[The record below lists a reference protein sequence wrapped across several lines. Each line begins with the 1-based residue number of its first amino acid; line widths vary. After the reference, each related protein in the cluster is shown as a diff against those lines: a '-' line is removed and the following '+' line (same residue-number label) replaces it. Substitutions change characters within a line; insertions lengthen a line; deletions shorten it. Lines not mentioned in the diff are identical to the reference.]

1 MGYVLGIDLG
11 TTYTAVATFSDGRA
25 EIVSIGTRT
34 AAIPSVVF
42 LRDDQAVLTG
52 EAADRRAL
60 SEPARVAREFKRRVG
75 DTTPIMVGG
84 SPYSAEQLSAELLKA
99 VVERVTQLEGRRPDH
114 ISVCHPANW
123 GPYKRELLDQT
134 VALADI
140 GSPTFVTE
148 PEAAAIHYASTE
160 HVEPGEIVAVYDLG
174 GGTFDAAVLRKTQT
188 GFETLGE
195 PQGVERLGGIDFDA
209 AVFAHVR
216 NAVGGALDDL
226 DENDPTVIAAA
237 ARLRE
242 ECIEAKEALSS
253 DTETAIPVLLPNV
266 MTEVRLTRGEF
277 ESMIRPTL
285 NNSIVALQ
293 RALRSANVQPADISR
308 VLLVGGSSR
317 IPLVAELVGAELG
330 RPVAIDAHPKHAIAL
345 GAAIAA
351 AAAVGGTSTAEMA
364 ATASVVATP
373 EEPVVSRTVTTSAAA
388 PASAPAAGTLAA
400 PATTDA
406 GWQADPT
413 GRHEHRYWNGN
424 AWTDDVSDAGVSATD
439 PLAASTTDTV
449 PGASAAGS
457 APSFPPAAPASS
469 TKAKSRVPLIAAV
482 VVVLALIVGG
492 VALTSGG
499 GGGGG
504 SKGIGTISGHV
515 DANGVFVHHV
525 EVPKDSVL
533 LVKAIPDRSF
543 DAVMSLAA
551 DFPTIEKF
559 KNNFGFTEFGRGALD
574 TQSQSEFSG
583 VDLSGVSGGVFLLLD
598 NEVTK
603 GGAEQTAV
611 PLPFA
616 ASLDIVVTAKDGG
629 SGDVTLQTVVRKFI
643 GPTIGND
650 QGAFYE
656 SLVHAAYDKFIS
668 GTGDI
673 NDTKD
678 FVKQSD
684 FTDNSDFSQFSDS
697 FSSLDNVP
705 K

>member
-11 TTYTAVATFSDGRA
+11 TTYTAVATYRDGRA
-25 EIVSIGTRT
+25 QIVSIGTRT

-42 LRDDQAVLTG
+42 LRQDEAVLTG

-99 VVERVTQLEGRRPDH
+99 VVARVTQLEGQRPDH
-114 ISVCHPANW
+114 VAVCHPANW

-160 HVEPGEIVAVYDLG
+160 NVAPGDILAVYDLG
-174 GGTFDAAVLRKTQT
+174 GGTFDAAVLRKTET

-216 NAVGGALDDL
+216 NAVGGALDEL
-226 DENDPTVIAAA
+226 DESDPTVIAAA

-253 DTETAIPVLLPNV
+253 DTETSIPVLLPNV

-317 IPLVAELVGAELG
+317 IPLVSELVGAEFG

-351 AAAVGGTSTAEMA
+351 AAAVVGTTTAEMA
-364 ATASVVATP
+364 AAASVVATP
-373 EEPVVSRTVTTSAAA
+373 EEPVVSRTVTTSAAIA
-388 PASAPAAGTLAA
+388 PA
-400 PATTDA
+400 PATTES
-406 GWQADPT
+406 GWQTDPL
-413 GRHEHRYWNGN
+413 GRHEYRYWDGKT
-424 AWTDDVSDAGVSATD
+424 WTDDVSDAGVVSTD
-439 PLAASTTDTV
+439 PIQPAAVDE
-449 PGASAAGS
+449 PPLI
-457 APSFPPAAPASS
+457 PSFTGAPPPSKSS
-469 TKAKSRVPLIAAV
+469 PGRKKSRVPVIAAV
-482 VVVLALIVGG
+482 VVV
-492 VALTSGG
+492 VALLGGFLATRG

-504 SKGIGTISGHV
+504 SSSGVGTIKGHIN
-515 DANGVFVHHV
+515 ANGVFIHHV
-525 EVPKDSVL
+525 EVPADSVL
-533 LVKAIPDRSF
+533 LIKAIPEGNYDPI
-543 DAVMSLAA
+543 MSIAA
-551 DFPTIEKF
+551 DFPTIEKY
-559 KNNFGFTEFGRGALD
+559 KNNFGFTPFGRGAVKTD
-574 TQSQSEFSG
+574 TDSSFSG
-583 VDLSGVSGGVFLLLD
+583 VDLSGV
-598 NEVTK
+598 K
-603 GGAEQTAV
+603 GGIFVVDNDSFNSGVAEQDAV
-611 PLPFA
+611 PAPFG
-616 ASLDIVVTAKDGG
+616 ASLDIIVTASEAGSATDFSSGQ
-629 SGDVTLQTVVRKFI
+629 SGDVTLQVVIKKFV
-643 GPTIGND
+643 GPPTGGD
-650 QGAFYE
+650 DRGAFYDG
-656 SLVHAAYDKFIS
+656 LVKKAYEDFLA

-673 NDTKD
+673 NDTHD
-678 FVKQSD
+678 FTKQSD
-684 FTDNSDFSQFSDS
+684 FTDNSS
-697 FSSLDNVP
+697 FSPFSSSFDSLSNLP

>member
-11 TTYTAVATFSDGRA
+11 TTYTAVATYRDGRA
-25 EIVSIGTRT
+25 QIVSIGTRT

-42 LRDDQAVLTG
+42 LRQDQAVLTG

-99 VVERVTQLEGRRPDH
+99 VIERVTQLEGQRPDH
-114 ISVCHPANW
+114 VAVCHPANW

-140 GSPTFVTE
+140 GTPTFVTE

-160 HVEPGEIVAVYDLG
+160 HVDPGEIVAVYDLG
-174 GGTFDAAVLRKTQT
+174 GGTFDAAVLRKTET

-216 NAVGGALDDL
+216 NAVGGALDEL

-253 DTETAIPVLLPNV
+253 DTETSIPVLLPNV

-293 RALRSANVQPADISR
+293 RALRSANVQPSDISR

-317 IPLVAELVGAELG
+317 IPLVAELVGTELG

-351 AAAVGGTSTAEMA
+351 AAAVGGTTTAEMA
-364 ATASVVATP
+364 AAASIVATP
-373 EEPVVSRTVTTSAAA
+373 EEPVVSRTVTTSVAA
-388 PASAPAAGTLAA
+388 PPAALE
-400 PATTDA
+400 A
-406 GWQADPT
+406 GWQTDPS
-413 GRHEHRYWNGN
+413 GRHEYRYWDGA
-424 AWTDDVSDAGVSATD
+424 AWTDDVSDAGVVSTD
-439 PLAASTTDTV
+439 PMAPVAAQPAST
-449 PGASAAGS
+449 
-457 APSFPPAAPASS
+457 PSFAAPPPGTTRGRNS
-469 TKAKSRVPLIAAV
+469 KLPVVAAV
-482 VVVLALIVGG
+482 VVVALLIGGFLA
-492 VALTSGG
+492 TRGG

-504 SKGIGTISGHV
+504 SGLGTVKGHV
-515 DANGVFVHHV
+515 NENGVFIHHV

-533 LVKAIPDRSF
+533 LVKVIPEGSF
-543 DAVMSLAA
+543 DGVLSIAA
-551 DFPTIEKF
+551 DFPTIERY
-559 KNNFGFTEFGRGALD
+559 KNTFGFTAFGRGAVL
-574 TQSQSEFSG
+574 TQSESSFSG
-583 VDLSGVSGGVFLLLD
+583 VDLSGVTGGIFVAIND
-598 NEVTK
+598 SRSV
-603 GGAEQTAV
+603 GGAEQVA
-611 PLPFA
+611 LP
-616 ASLDIVVTAKDGG
+616 SPTPTSVNVVVTAVDGG
-629 SGDVTLQTVVRKFI
+629 SGDVTLQLVVRKFI
-643 GPTIGND
+643 GPVAGD
-650 QGAFYE
+650 DRGAFYDA
-656 SLVHAAYDKFIS
+656 LVRQAYDKFLS
-668 GTGDI
+668 GAGDI
-673 NDTKD
+673 NDTRD
-678 FVKQSD
+678 FTKQSD
-684 FTDNSDFSQFSDS
+684 FTDDSDFSRFSSS
-697 FSSLDNVP
+697 FSSLDNLP

>member
-1 MGYVLGIDLG
+1 VGYVLGIDLG
-11 TTYTAVATFSDGRA
+11 TTYTAVATYRDGRA
-25 EIVSIGTRT
+25 QIVSIGTRT

-42 LRDDQAVLTG
+42 LRQDQAVLTG

-84 SPYSAEQLSAELLKA
+84 TPYSAEQLSAELLKA
-99 VVERVTQLEGRRPDH
+99 VIERVTQLEGQRPDH
-114 ISVCHPANW
+114 VAVCHPANW

-140 GSPTFVTE
+140 GTPTFVTE

-160 HVEPGEIVAVYDLG
+160 HVDPGEIVAVYDLG
-174 GGTFDAAVLRKTQT
+174 GGTFDAAVLRKTET

-253 DTETAIPVLLPNV
+253 DTETSIPVLLPNV

-285 NNSIVALQ
+285 NNTIVALQ

-351 AAAVGGTSTAEMA
+351 AAAVGGTTTAEMA
-364 ATASVVATP
+364 AAASIVATP
-373 EEPVVSRTVTTSAAA
+373 EEPVVSRTVTMHAA
-388 PASAPAAGTLAA
+388 PPAVLE
-400 PATTDA
+400 A
-406 GWQADPT
+406 GWQADPA
-413 GRHEHRYWNGN
+413 GRHEYRYWDGA
-424 AWTDDVSDAGVSATD
+424 AWTDDVSDSGV
-439 PLAASTTDTV
+439 ASTDAMTPAAEPAPT
-449 PGASAAGS
+449 PSFAAAPPSRPAAGARS
-457 APSFPPAAPASS
+457 
-469 TKAKSRVPLIAAV
+469 KRVPVIAAV
-482 VVVLALIVGG
+482 VVVALLLGG
-492 VALTSGG
+492 FLVTRGGG

-504 SKGIGTISGHV
+504 SGLGTIKGQV
-515 DANGVFVHHV
+515 NANGVFIHHV

-533 LVKAIPDRSF
+533 LVKAIPEGNF
-543 DAVMSLAA
+543 DAVLSVAA
-551 DFPTIEKF
+551 DFPTIEKY
-559 KNNFGFTEFGRGALD
+559 KNNFGFTPFGRGAID
-574 TQSQSEFSG
+574 TQAESSFSG
-583 VDLSGVSGGVFLLLD
+583 VDLAGVQGGIFISKDENRSVG
-598 NEVTK
+598 V
-603 GGAEQTAV
+603 AEQGAI
-611 PLPFA
+611 PAPFA
-616 ASLDIVVTAKDGG
+616 ASLDIIVSAVDGG
-629 SGDVTLQTVVRKFI
+629 SGTVTLQLVVKKFI
-643 GPTIGND
+643 GPPTGDDRGSFYD
-650 QGAFYE
+650 QLLRQAYEKFLAGA
-656 SLVHAAYDKFIS
+656 
-668 GTGDI
+668 GDI
-673 NDTKD
+673 NDTRD
-678 FVKQSD
+678 FTTQSD
-684 FTDNSDFSQFSDS
+684 FTDDSDFSRFSDS
-697 FSSLDNVP
+697 FSSLDGLP

>member
-11 TTYTAVATFSDGRA
+11 TTYTAVATYRDGRA
-25 EIVSIGTRT
+25 QIVSIGTRT

-42 LRDDQAVLTG
+42 LRQDQAVLTG

-99 VVERVTQLEGRRPDH
+99 VVERVTQLEGQRPDH
-114 ISVCHPANW
+114 VAVCHPANW
-123 GPYKRELLDQT
+123 GPYKKELLDQT

-140 GSPTFVTE
+140 GTPTFVTE

-160 HVEPGEIVAVYDLG
+160 HVDPGEIVAVYDLG
-174 GGTFDAAVLRKTQT
+174 GGTFDTAVLRKTET

-253 DTETAIPVLLPNV
+253 DTETSIPVLLPNV

-285 NNSIVALQ
+285 NNTIVALQ
-293 RALRSANVQPADISR
+293 RALRSANVQPSDISR

-351 AAAVGGTSTAEMA
+351 AAAVVGTTTAEMA
-364 ATASVVATP
+364 AAASVVATP
-373 EEPVVSRTVTTSAAA
+373 EEPVVSRTVTTSIAA
-388 PASAPAAGTLAA
+388 PPAALE
-400 PATTDA
+400 A
-406 GWQADPT
+406 GWQTDPT
-413 GRHEHRYWNGN
+413 GRHEYRYWDGS
-424 AWTDDVSDAGVSATD
+424 AWTDDVSDSGVGSTD
-439 PLAASTTDTV
+439 PMQPAAT
-449 PGASAAGS
+449 A
-457 APSFPPAAPASS
+457 PPAAARPARSG
-469 TKAKSRVPLIAAV
+469 TAKSRMPVIAAV
-482 VVVLALIVGG
+482 VVVALLLGG
-492 VALTSGG
+492 FLVTRGG

-504 SKGIGTISGHV
+504 ASGVGTIKGHV
-515 DANGVFVHHV
+515 NENGVFVHHV

-533 LVKAIPDRSF
+533 LVKVIPEGNWDPVLS
-543 DAVMSLAA
+543 VAA

-559 KNNFGFTEFGRGALD
+559 KNNFGFTEFGRGAIK
-574 TQSQSEFSG
+574 TESESSFSG
-583 VDLSGVSGGVFLLLD
+583 VDLTGVNGGIFLSKDD
-598 NEVTK
+598 NRSPGV
-603 GGAEQTAV
+603 AEQSAIPASFAV
-611 PLPFA
+611 
-616 ASLDIVVTAKDGG
+616 SLDIVVNAVQGG
-629 SGDVTLQTVVRKFI
+629 SGDVTLQLVVKKFI
-643 GPTIGND
+643 GPPAGED
-650 QGAFYE
+650 RGAFYDA
-656 SLVHAAYDKFIS
+656 LVRQAYDQFLT
-668 GTGDI
+668 GAGDI
-673 NDTKD
+673 NDTRD
-678 FVKQSD
+678 FTKQSD
-684 FTDNSDFSQFSDS
+684 FTDNSDFSRFSSS
-697 FSSLDNVP
+697 FSNLDGLP

>member
-11 TTYTAVATFSDGRA
+11 TTYTAVATYRDGRA
-25 EIVSIGTRT
+25 QIVSIGTRT

-42 LRDDQAVLTG
+42 LRQDQAVLTG

-99 VVERVTQLEGRRPDH
+99 VVERVAELEGSRPDH
-114 ISVCHPANW
+114 VAVCHPANW

-160 HVEPGEIVAVYDLG
+160 HVDPGQIVAVYDLG
-174 GGTFDAAVLRKTQT
+174 GGTFDAAVLRKTDT

-209 AVFAHVR
+209 AVFAHVS

-226 DENDPTVIAAA
+226 DVNDPTVIAAA

-253 DTETAIPVLLPNV
+253 DTETSIPVLLPNV

-285 NNSIVALQ
+285 NNTIVALQ

-351 AAAVGGTSTAEMA
+351 AAAMVGTTTAEMA
-364 ATASVVATP
+364 AAASVVATP
-373 EEPVVSRTVTTSAAA
+373 EEPVVSRTVTTSAA
-388 PASAPAAGTLAA
+388 PPAATA
-400 PATTDA
+400 A
-406 GWQADPT
+406 GWQPDRCRATNSVTGMDRAGPTTSPTRASLPPTRCPRRPNPPRRERRRSPAGWPCHRAASSARNQRYQVARAGDRSGCGRRAAARRVPRHARRGRRGRYGRRHHQGPRRHDQALHPPRRSARRFGVAREGDPRGQLRPHHVDQHRLPD
-413 GRHEHRYWNGN
+413 GREVQEHLRVHDLRSGGCET
-424 AWTDDVSDAGVSATD
+424 TDD
-439 PLAASTTDTV
+439 
-449 PGASAAGS
+449 
-457 APSFPPAAPASS
+457 SS
-469 TKAKSRVPLIAAV
+469 
-482 VVVLALIVGG
+482 
-492 VALTSGG
+492 
-499 GGGGG
+499 
-504 SKGIGTISGHV
+504 
-515 DANGVFVHHV
+515 
-525 EVPKDSVL
+525 
-533 LVKAIPDRSF
+533 
-543 DAVMSLAA
+543 
-551 DFPTIEKF
+551 
-559 KNNFGFTEFGRGALD
+559 
-574 TQSQSEFSG
+574 FSG
-583 VDLSGVSGGVFLLLD
+583 VDLSGV
-598 NEVTK
+598 K
-603 GGAEQTAV
+603 GGIFVQFNDSFTAGVAEQ
-611 PLPFA
+611 A
-616 ASLDIVVTAKDGG
+616 AIPHRSRSRST
-629 SGDVTLQTVVRKFI
+629 
-643 GPTIGND
+643 
-650 QGAFYE
+650 
-656 SLVHAAYDKFIS
+656 
-668 GTGDI
+668 
-673 NDTKD
+673 
-678 FVKQSD
+678 
-684 FTDNSDFSQFSDS
+684 
-697 FSSLDNVP
+697 SS
-705 K
+705 

>member
-11 TTYTAVATFSDGRA
+11 TTYTAVATYRDGRA

-42 LRDDQAVLTG
+42 LREDQAVLTG

-99 VVERVTQLEGRRPDH
+99 VVARVTELEGQPPDH
-114 ISVCHPANW
+114 VAVCHPANW

-160 HVEPGEIVAVYDLG
+160 HVDSGEIVAVYDLG
-174 GGTFDAAVLRKTQT
+174 GGTFDAAVLRKTDT
-188 GFETLGE
+188 GFETLGD

-216 NAVGGALDDL
+216 DSVGGALDDL

-253 DTETAIPVLLPNV
+253 DTETSIPVLLPNV

-285 NNSIVALQ
+285 NNSIGALQ

-351 AAAVGGTSTAEMA
+351 AAAVVGTSTAEMA
-364 ATASVVATP
+364 AAASVVATS
-373 EEPVVSRTVTTSAAA
+373 EEPVVSRTVTTSAA
-388 PASAPAAGTLAA
+388 PGPSAAA
-400 PATTDA
+400 DA
-406 GWQADPT
+406 GWQTDPT
-413 GRHEHRYWNGN
+413 GRHEYRYWDG
-424 AWTDDVSDAGVSATD
+424 AGWSDDVSDSGVVSTDPMLSAT
-439 PLAASTTDTV
+439 PTA
-449 PGASAAGS
+449 
-457 APSFPPAAPASS
+457 PPAGA
-469 TKAKSRVPLIAAV
+469 VPLSRSTGARSRLPVIAAV
-482 VVVLALIVGG
+482 VVVIALVGG
-492 VALTSGG
+492 FFVLKGAGG
-499 GGGGG
+499 GGGGNG
-504 SKGIGTISGHV
+504 LGTVNGHV
-515 DANGVFVHHV
+515 NANGVFIHHV

-533 LVKAIPDRSF
+533 LVKAIPQGNF
-543 DAVMSLAA
+543 DPILSVAA
-551 DFPTIEKF
+551 DFPTIEQF
-559 KNNFGFTEFGRGALD
+559 KNNFGFTRFGVG
-574 TQSQSEFSG
+574 TVTTESNPSFSG
-583 VDLSGVSGGVFLLLD
+583 VDLSPVKGGIFLA
-598 NEVTK
+598 TQRSSA
-603 GGAEQTAV
+603 GGAEQEV
-611 PLPFA
+611 IPVSFP
-616 ASLDIVVTAKDGG
+616 ASLDIVVSATEGG
-629 SGDVTLQTVVRKFI
+629 SGDVTLQLVTRKFI
-643 GPTIGND
+643 GPAVSQDRGN
-650 QGAFYE
+650 FYVVL
-656 SLVHAAYDKFIS
+656 SDAAYHNFLG

-673 NDTKD
+673 NDTRD
-678 FVKQSD
+678 FTKQSD
-684 FTDNSDFSQFSDS
+684 FTDNSDFADFSDS
-697 FSSLDNVP
+697 FSSLDNLP

>member
-1 MGYVLGIDLG
+1 MGYVLGVDLG
-11 TTYTAVATFSDGRA
+11 TTYTAVATYRDGRA
-25 EIVSIGTRT
+25 QIVSIGTRT

-42 LRDDQAVLTG
+42 LRQDQAVLTG

-99 VVERVTQLEGRRPDH
+99 VIERVTQLEGQRPDH
-114 ISVCHPANW
+114 VAVCHPANW
-123 GPYKRELLDQT
+123 GPYKKELLNQT

-140 GSPTFVTE
+140 GTPTFVTE

-160 HVEPGEIVAVYDLG
+160 HVDPGEIVAVYDLG
-174 GGTFDAAVLRKTQT
+174 GGTFDAAVLRKTEA

-253 DTETAIPVLLPNV
+253 DTETSIPVLLPNV

-285 NNSIVALQ
+285 NNTIVALQ

-351 AAAVGGTSTAEMA
+351 AAAVVGTSTAEMA
-364 ATASVVATP
+364 AAASVVATP
-373 EEPVVSRTVTTSAAA
+373 EEPVVSRTVTIGAVAA
-388 PASAPAAGTLAA
+388 PAVM
-400 PATTDA
+400 DA
-406 GWQADPT
+406 GWQADPS
-413 GRHEHRYWNGN
+413 GRHEYRYWDGSG
-424 AWTDDVSDAGVSATD
+424 WTDDVSDGGVGSTD
-439 PLAASTTDTV
+439 PMPSAPAST
-449 PGASAAGS
+449 PPSAA
-457 APSFPPAAPASS
+457 PPAASLAGRRTP
-469 TKAKSRVPLIAAV
+469 RVPIIAAV
-482 VVVLALIVGG
+482 VVVAVLVGG
-492 VALTSGG
+492 FLVTRGG
-499 GGGGG
+499 GGGGPG
-504 SKGIGTISGHV
+504 SGLGTVKGHV
-515 DANGVFVHHV
+515 NENGVFVHHV

-533 LVKAIPDRSF
+533 LVKAIAEGNF
-543 DAVMSLAA
+543 DPVLSLAA
-551 DFPTIEKF
+551 DFPTIEKYRT
-559 KNNFGFTEFGRGALD
+559 NFGFTTFGNGA
-574 TQSQSEFSG
+574 TQIDSSDSTFSG
-583 VDLSGVSGGVFLLLD
+583 VDLTSVTGGIFFTQNFGFGPV
-598 NEVTK
+598 
-603 GGAEQTAV
+603 AEQTA
-611 PLPFA
+611 LPAPFD
-616 ASLDIVVTAKDGG
+616 ASLDIVVSALDAG
-629 SGDVTLQTVVRKFI
+629 SGDVSLQLVVKKFV
-643 GPTIGND
+643 GPPTGED
-650 QGAFYE
+650 RGAFYSE
-656 SLVHAAYDKFIS
+656 LVRQAYDQFLS

-673 NDTKD
+673 NDTRE
-678 FVKQSD
+678 FTKQSD
-684 FTDNSDFSQFSDS
+684 FTDNSEFSAFSSS
-697 FSSLDNVP
+697 FSLLDGLP
-705 K
+705 R

>member
-1 MGYVLGIDLG
+1 MGYVLGVDLG
-11 TTYTAVATFSDGRA
+11 TTYTAVATYRDGRA
-25 EIVSIGTRT
+25 QIVSIGTRT

-42 LRDDQAVLTG
+42 LRQDQAVLTG

-99 VVERVTQLEGRRPDH
+99 VVERVTQLEGQRPDH
-114 ISVCHPANW
+114 VAVCHPANW

-140 GSPTFVTE
+140 GTPTFVTE

-160 HVEPGEIVAVYDLG
+160 HVDPGEIVAVYDLG
-174 GGTFDAAVLRKTQT
+174 GGTFDAAVLRKTAT

-253 DTETAIPVLLPNV
+253 DSETSIPVLLPNV

-285 NNSIVALQ
+285 NNTIVALQ
-293 RALRSANVQPADISR
+293 RALRSANVQPAGISR

-351 AAAVGGTSTAEMA
+351 AAAVVGTSTAEMA
-364 ATASVVATP
+364 AAASVVATP
-373 EEPVVSRTVTTSAAA
+373 EEPVVSRTVTTTASAAA
-388 PASAPAAGTLAA
+388 PPVME
-400 PATTDA
+400 A
-406 GWQADPT
+406 GWQTDPT
-413 GRHEHRYWNGN
+413 GRHEYRYWDGSG
-424 AWTDDVSDAGVSATD
+424 WGDDVSDGGVGATD
-439 PLAASTTDTV
+439 PMEPSRPAWV
-449 PGASAAGS
+449 PLP
-457 APSFPPAAPASS
+457 APEPSGR
-469 TKAKSRVPLIAAV
+469 KSRIPVIAAV
-482 VVVLALIVGG
+482 VVVAALLGG
-492 VALTSGG
+492 FLVTRGG

-504 SKGIGTISGHV
+504 ASGLGTTKGHV
-515 DANGVFVHHV
+515 NANGVFIHHV

-533 LVKAIPDRSF
+533 LVKVIPQGNF
-543 DAVMSLAA
+543 DPILSIAA
-551 DFPTIEKF
+551 DFPTIEQF
-559 KNNFGFTEFGRGALD
+559 KNNFGFTRFGVGTVTTESNPA
-574 TQSQSEFSG
+574 FSG
-583 VDLSGVSGGVFLLLD
+583 VDLSAVKGGIFLAAQR
-598 NEVTK
+598 NSA
-603 GGAEQTAV
+603 GGAEQEV
-611 PLPFA
+611 IPVSFP
-616 ASLDIVVTAKDGG
+616 ASLDIVVSATEGG
-629 SGDVTLQTVVRKFI
+629 SGDVTVQLVTRKFI
-643 GPTIGND
+643 GPAVGQDRGN
-650 QGAFYE
+650 FYVVL
-656 SLVHAAYDKFIS
+656 SDTAYDNFLS

-673 NDTKD
+673 NDTRD
-678 FVKQSD
+678 FTKQSD
-684 FTDNSDFSQFSDS
+684 FTNNSDFSTFSDS
-697 FSSLDNVP
+697 FSSLDNLP